1 MRQFRLF
8 RNDRPNPADPGE
20 AVSRV
25 RRMRTRRH
33 LIGFWFDTT
42 RHQLQGTTL
51 TSRGCGR
58 WSEFH
63 PGISA
68 TWSLEGAISQEL
80 FRLKE
85 REQVGRLETET
96 FGFDL
101 AQWVAYKCQELIDR
115 LGPLDD
121 ELLAVCFH
129 DDGWRLLD
137 FDRRPYFTP
146 SVDASRLAELSGLS
160 VISSLRHADVAAGG
174 TGDPLDPL
182 ALWFLL
188 ADRSSRTAASSRVLL
203 KLDAP
208 AGLYYLP
215 ASDGLDA
222 EHPLIGFRSMSL
234 WNVLKGVVAPE
245 SDHQVC
251 SVGIQAVQGNRLV
264 DLDPTFLEWASHL
277 RDHST
282 PDSGDEIRFQMESL
296 INPLQ
301 ENRADFAR
309 TAVEWLVAETQSM
322 ARKQRANHPPVDEV
336 IVAGEEVEDGFLL
349 QRLREQLPEAHVRTI
364 HDWGWDWRTLNATLA
379 GVLGFMHIDQQ
390 PASLPWLTQADVPR
404 LHGVLS
410 PGRPSA
416 WRRLL
421 TEMADYRPPPMK
433 LREAV

>member
-8 RNDRPNPADPGE
+8 RSDRPDPADPGE
-20 AVSRV
+20 TVSRV
-25 RRMRTRRH
+25 RRMRTHRH
-33 LIGFWFDTT
+33 LIGFWFDTHG
-42 RHQLQGTTL
+42 HQLQGTTL
-51 TSRGCGR
+51 ASRGCGR
-58 WSEFH
+58 WGEFR
-63 PGISA
+63 PGIAA
-68 TWSLEGAISQEL
+68 TWELDGGLAQEL
-80 FRLKE
+80 RRLKE
-85 REQVGRLETET
+85 DSRVGRLETET

-101 AQWVAYKCQELIDR
+101 AQWVACRCQELVDR

-121 ELLAVCFH
+121 ELLAICFH

-137 FDRRPYFTP
+137 FDRRPYFNP
-146 SVDASRLAELSGLS
+146 CVEASRLAELSGLS

-174 TGDPLDPL
+174 TGDPLEPL

-188 ADRSSRTAASSRVLL
+188 ADRSSKTAASSRVVL
-203 KLDAP
+203 KLDGP

-222 EHPLIGFRSMSL
+222 EHPAIEFRSMGL
-234 WNVLKGVVAPE
+234 WTLVREVVLPHGDQHPR
-245 SDHQVC
+245 C
-251 SVGIQAVQGNRLV
+251 VGTQAVQGKHLNDLGQLLTDLARQFRLEFISERHTEV
-264 DLDPTFLEWASHL
+264 K
-277 RDHST
+277 
-282 PDSGDEIRFQMESL
+282 GQIESL
-296 INPLQ
+296 ASQ
-301 ENRADFAR
+301 SRGTRADMAH
-309 TAVEWLVAETQSM
+309 TAMEWLVHETREM
-322 ARKQRANHPPVDEV
+322 AVLQRSGHPPVDEV

-349 QRLREQLPEAHVRTI
+349 QQLREQLPDVRI
-364 HDWGWDWRTLNATLA
+364 RSIREWGWDWRSLNATLA